1 MPTRDQ
7 FLNFAVGSAKQAD
20 IVTKS
25 TTYLRFP
32 KLNPDIPFLNYGT
45 ETDAAWVGK
54 GDEFTSAN
62 GVYLTNVDTTGRIE
76 RYGSAEF
83 TLWGWG
89 YALGN
94 VTLATGLYTIKP
106 INPNTGLELPYY
118 TLVAQLAEGGGVAL
132 DEAHIGCV
140 VSSIETKFSYG
151 PGLATVTNS
160 VEYAGAGVHATPS
173 AVTLPSVLVE
183 KYMRSSSMSI
193 TVNGTDYVAG
203 TPGAKTILSGS
214 MTWNNNCILPL
225 RYTPGSGLDADGFA
239 VGNRIFIGNRASGL
253 QFTALLTKDSTE
265 YTKLKSQTTGTAVI
279 TLTFDATHFVTWT
292 YESVSFQMREVT
304 QVEGLVAVT
313 VTCATKSDPTNG
325 VLILT
330 GKCGVA
336 DIAQ

>member
-25 TTYLRFP
+25 ATFLRFP
-32 KLNPDIPFLNYGT
+32 KINPDIPFLNYGT
-45 ETDAAWVGK
+45 ETDAAWIGK

-62 GVYLTNVDTTGRIE
+62 GVYLTSVDTQGRIQ

-94 VTLATGLYTIKP
+94 VALATGLYTIKP
-106 INPNTGLELPYY
+106 INPNTGLELPYW
-118 TLVAQLAEGGGVAL
+118 TLVAQLAEGGASAL
-132 DEAHIGCV
+132 DEAHIGCI
-140 VSSIETKFSYG
+140 VSSIETRFQYG
-151 PGLATVTNS
+151 PGLSTVENN
-160 VEYAGAGVHATPS
+160 VEYVGSGVHLVPS
-173 AVTLPSVLVE
+173 AVTMPAVLTE
-183 KYMRSSSMSI
+183 KYMRSSSMAATI
-193 TVNGTDYVAG
+193 NGTDYVSG
-203 TPGAKTILSGS
+203 TPGAKTLLSGA
-214 MTWNNNCILPL
+214 MTWANNPLLQL
-225 RYTPGSGLDADGFA
+225 RYTPGSGLDSDGFA
-239 VGNRIFIGNRASGL
+239 VGNRIFVGNRTSGL
-253 QFTALLTKDSTE
+253 QVTVLLTKDSTE
-265 YTKLKSQTTGTAVI
+265 YTKLKAQTTGTAVI

-313 VTCATKSDPTNG
+313 ITCATKSDPTNG

-330 GKCGVA
+330 GKCGIN